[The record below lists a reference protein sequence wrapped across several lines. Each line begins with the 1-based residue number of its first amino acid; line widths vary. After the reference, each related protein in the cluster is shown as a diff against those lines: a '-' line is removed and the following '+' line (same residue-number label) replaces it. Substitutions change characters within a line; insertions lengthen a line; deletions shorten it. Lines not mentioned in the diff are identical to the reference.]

1 MALTPSTMLALG
13 TPAPGFSLP
22 DTADQVVS
30 LEDFRGR
37 GRPLLVMFICNHC
50 PYVKHIAPGL
60 ARLGRDYQ
68 GRVDII
74 AIQSNDVDNHPDDA
88 PDKMAQEVES
98 RGYAFPYLYDATQ
111 DVAKAY
117 TAACTPDFFLFDA
130 DHKLA
135 YRGQFDSTRPVRIQS
150 GVYDTSGQEAS
161 GQDLRRA
168 IDAVLAGQAPS
179 EPQQPSIGCNIKW
192 KPGQAPDYFG

>member
-88 PDKMAQEVES
+88 PDKMA
-98 RGYAFPYLYDATQ
+98 R
-111 DVAKAY
+111 
-117 TAACTPDFFLFDA
+117 
-130 DHKLA
+130 
-135 YRGQFDSTRPVRIQS
+135 VRIP
-150 GVYDTSGQEAS
+150 
-161 GQDLRRA
+161 LP
-168 IDAVLAGQAPS
+168 L
-179 EPQQPSIGCNIKW
+179 
-192 KPGQAPDYFG
+192 